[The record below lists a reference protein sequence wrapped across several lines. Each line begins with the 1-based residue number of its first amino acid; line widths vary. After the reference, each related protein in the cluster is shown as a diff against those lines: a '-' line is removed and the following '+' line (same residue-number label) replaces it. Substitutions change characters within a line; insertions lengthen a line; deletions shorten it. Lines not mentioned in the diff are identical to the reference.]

1 MLENNTSQLLTT
13 VFKQPAVDL
22 IARIDKEDVSQL
34 LLIGGSN
41 EDSTL
46 LQNRWKEARIVTVNL
61 QELNGDYAS
70 LGQFDLVFS
79 NASIHYYPNHIQL
92 ITALFRLLTKNGV
105 LAVQT
110 PNAANMPIQ
119 VMLESIARD
128 KKWAHFFTEIAAN
141 YFVPN
146 YYYEILSQLT
156 SELLLWETNYISVFF
171 HYQELVHLYA
181 QTEMKPY
188 LSALPTDEL
197 RENFV
202 SLLVDLL
209 PAEYKKQT
217 NGALLFPYRRT
228 FFIAKNT
235 TL

>member
-1 MLENNTSQLLTT
+1 MLDNNASQELAPELI
-13 VFKQPAVDL
+13 QPAVDL

-34 LLIGGSN
+34 LLIGGSSQ
-41 EDSTL
+41 DSAL
-46 LQNRWKEARIVTVNL
+46 LQNRWKEARVVKADL
-61 QELNGDYAS
+61 QELNGDYTS

-79 NASIHYYPNHIQL
+79 NSAIHYCANHTQL
-92 ITALFRLLTKNGV
+92 ITALFGLLTKNGL
-105 LAVQT
+105 LAVQS

-119 VMLESIARD
+119 VMLESIAGD
-128 KKWAHFFTEIAAN
+128 KKWAHFFKEIAAN

-146 YYYEILSQLT
+146 YYYEILSNLT
-156 SELLLWETNYISVFF
+156 SELLLWETNYMSVFF

-188 LSALPTDEL
+188 LNTLPTDEL
-197 RENFV
+197 RQNFV
-202 SLLVDLL
+202 AQLLDLL

-217 NGALLFPYRRT
+217 NGAILFPYRRT